1 MDLRYIALERSQGL
15 SGQRGVKAA
24 EIGAIT
30 LLYAPD
36 LKALIRGS
44 LQAPELRGAKEPLLP
59 EPI

>member
-1 MDLRYIALERSQGL
+1 MDLRYIALKRSQGL
-15 SGQRGVKAA
+15 SGQRGVQAA

-30 LLYAPD
+30 LLYAAD